1 MLPFGKQK
9 EILNF
14 LSTTDPEELSRN
26 RRDLFMEDDVV

>member
-9 EILNF
+9 EIFNF
-14 LSTTDPEELSRN
+14 LSTADPEELSRN